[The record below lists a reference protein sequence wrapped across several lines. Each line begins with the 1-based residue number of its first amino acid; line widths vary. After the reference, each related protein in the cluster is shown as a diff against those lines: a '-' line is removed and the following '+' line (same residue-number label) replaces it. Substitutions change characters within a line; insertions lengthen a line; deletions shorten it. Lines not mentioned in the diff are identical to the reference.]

1 MKAKNLGRL
10 ELLAWVN
17 DVVDA
22 DYPKI
27 ENLSDGIAYC
37 QILDY
42 IKPGSGNIIQLH
54 KLNYNARNKA
64 EYERN
69 IKVFQDAVKK
79 LNLPFTTP
87 SIQNLSNS
95 KFQYNMECIQ
105 FLFDYS

>member
-42 IKPGSGNIIQLH
+42 IKPGSGNII
-54 KLNYNARNKA
+54 
-64 EYERN
+64 
-69 IKVFQDAVKK
+69 
-79 LNLPFTTP
+79 
-87 SIQNLSNS
+87 
-95 KFQYNMECIQ
+95 
-105 FLFDYS
+105 